1 MNTLLI
7 VISLLLCV
15 TFIAIS
21 TFEIYETKRK
31 GGNIIPYILEFSLFV
46 TLLITS
52 VIVGIKQSE
61 DEALK
66 NAYHKGVDIKVNKV
80 QKIKNDKIVKEKIDT
95 IYYIKG
101 E

>member
-1 MNTLLI
+1 MDTLWI

-15 TFIAIS
+15 IFIAIS

-31 GGNIIPYILEFSLFV
+31 GRNIIPYILEFSFFV
-46 TLLITS
+46 TFLITS
-52 VIVGIKQSE
+52 VIVGIKQSK

-66 NAYHKGVDIKVNKV
+66 NAYHKGVEIKVNKV